1 MHDSLNKAKATPA
14 SLLDG
19 SSVFSEKDSIGS
31 IQANESKN
39 ESKNESLKQ
48 TGTAFAPRQAGRD
61 WWWCDDV

>member
-31 IQANESKN
+31 IQANEPTN
-39 ESKNESLKQ
+39 EFLKQ

>member
-19 SSVFSEKDSIGS
+19 SSAFSEKDSIGS
-31 IQANESKN
+31 IQAN

>member
-19 SSVFSEKDSIGS
+19 SSAFSEKDPIRS
-31 IQANESKN
+31 IQAKEPTNAF
-39 ESKNESLKQ
+39 LKQ